1 MDATAAP
8 AEGAVSLSDAYV
20 SMLRIRRFEE
30 EIQRQFLKGNVY
42 GTTHLCNGQ
51 EAVSVGVARALGPD
65 DVFAATYRG
74 HGHALANGV
83 ELGGLAAELMGR
95 ATGTCGGRSGSM
107 NVIDREHKLLGCFGI
122 VGGTISTATGAA
134 FALKGKGRVAVAF
147 FGEGAANQAY
157 FAECLNF
164 AKVFEL
170 PVVFVCENNL
180 YGEYTPWEQ
189 VTAGQ
194 DICGRARV
202 LGIPAER
209 VDGNEVLTVE
219 ARGAPG
225 RSSAPAPAAGPTLLE
240 CMTYRFVGHSR
251 SDPAL
256 YRKPGELD
264 RWKERDPLMLTR
276 SALLG
281 EHGVSG
287 EQLAAL
293 EEARRARG
301 DGRVRGRA
309 RGPVPAAR
317 GDGPCLSS
325 GPRSDGGD
333 GGGAR
338 RRPVRAWS
346 SARTWPRRAAC
357 SRSPRACSSAS
368 APTASSTRRSPS
380 SRWPA

>member
-1 MDATAAP
+1 MSLQTKGDPMDATAAP
-8 AEGAVSLSDAYV
+8 AAVRSLSDAYV
-20 SMLRIRRFEE
+20 AMLRIRHFEE
-30 EIQRQFLKGNVY
+30 EIQRQFLKGNVH

-83 ELGGLAAELMGR
+83 EVGGLAAELMGR

-134 FALKGKGRVAVAF
+134 FALKGRGRVAVAF

-164 AKVFEL
+164 AKVFML

-180 YGEYTPWEQ
+180 YGEYTPWEE
-189 VTAGQ
+189 VTAGL

-219 ARGAPG
+219 GAAHQAIERARTGE
-225 RSSAPAPAAGPTLLE
+225 GPTLLE
-240 CMTYRFVGHSR
+240 CMTYRLVGHSR

-264 RWKERDPLMLTR
+264 RWKERDPLTLTR
-276 SALLG
+276 AALV
-281 EHGVSG
+281 EHGISADEV
-287 EQLAAL
+287 AAL
-293 EEARRARG
+293 EERAEQE
-301 DGRVRGRA
+301 V
-309 RGPVPAAR
+309 AA
-317 GDGPCLSS
+317 
-325 GPRSDGGD
+325 
-333 GGGAR
+333 AFE
-338 RRPVRAWS
+338 
-346 SARTWPRRAAC
+346 AALE
-357 SRSPRACSSAS
+357 
-368 APTASSTRRSPS
+368 APFPQPQETAH
-380 SRWPA
+380 A